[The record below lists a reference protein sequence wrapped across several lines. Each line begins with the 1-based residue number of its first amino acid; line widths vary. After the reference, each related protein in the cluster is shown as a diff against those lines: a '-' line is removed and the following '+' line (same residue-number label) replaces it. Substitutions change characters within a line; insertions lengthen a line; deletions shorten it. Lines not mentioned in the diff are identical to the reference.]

1 MQRAGTDRERPRV
14 EPACLGEL
22 AWPVASSSSL
32 AAWTHFTGC
41 RLASSIVLT
50 DHISLLRP
58 ILYTPRGLHTLSRCR
73 NSFLRVSP
81 FCNHHI
87 PHTQTLHPALLLP
100 SLERITGT
108 TTSHLLY
115 SLILMVLRFSGTN
128 WGLQESSPLLVFL
141 EHFCA

>member
-14 EPACLGEL
+14 EPTCLGEL

-41 RLASSIVLT
+41 RLASSVVPT
-50 DHISLLRP
+50 GHVSPLRP

-87 PHTQTLHPALLLP
+87 HIHKLSILP
-100 SLERITGT
+100 YSSPCWSASQAPRQVTCC
-108 TTSHLLY
+108 

-141 EHFCA
+141 EHSCT